1 VEGKQLKALGIQLAV
16 ELFDCDEN
24 LLNNDRLLEQSLLKA
39 AQDAGATVVGSVF
52 HQFNPHG
59 ISGAIIIAES
69 HIAVH
74 TWPEYAYAALDI
86 FTCGSTID
94 PRTVADA
101 AKDALQASSMHIT
114 RLQRGVTVGE
124 QERIYAQ
131 TPS

>member
-94 PRTVADA
+94 PRNIADA
-101 AKDALQASSMHIT
+101 VKDALHAGSMHIT

-124 QERIYAQ
+124 QERSYAQ
-131 TPS
+131 TPT